1 MRIAHVGP
9 PLMRTGGPAGYL
21 LELRRQAEESKDEGR
36 HRVRFPGAASGP
48 AAKKRS
54 SPWLSRLRRW
64 KRAVLGPPRFY
75 RPSREE
81 MNQKGGVIDELLT
94 HAARDAVELCR
105 PSIDIPADVYFV
117 HDVFAVEAAKAKV
130 GSGEVWL
137 MIHSPMPMALY
148 LAWNWGY
155 PEWSWE
161 EIAALADVRL
171 WIEKE
176 LETWR
181 LVDRVVLPCPEAL
194 EELVRVDPRFADA
207 STTLEY
213 VLTGSS
219 AVSTGPSKESGEREL
234 LGLFLGSNQA
244 YRGLDVLFQ
253 ALALLPDRRDLPGQ
267 IALAGPDPDS
277 TPSHPRARKLGRVE
291 DVPSLLAAVDFLV
304 NTNRFSLFDLS
315 NIEAAAAG
323 KPLLLHAVGGNK
335 ALAGLGA
342 GCRLFEPLTPVA
354 LAKGLI
360 EMFSMSPDTLVAHGA
375 KSRECYERHLTAK
388 AMWLRHLELYDKG
401 ESRIAV

>member
-21 LELRRQAEESKDEGR
+21 LELRRQAEESEDEGR
-36 HRVRFPGAASGP
+36 HRVRFPGAASEP
-48 AAKKRS
+48 AARKRS
-54 SPWLSRLRRW
+54 LPGISRLRRW
-64 KRAVLGPPRFY
+64 KRAVLGPPRLY

-81 MNQKGGVIDELLT
+81 MNQTGGVIDELVT
-94 HAARDAVELCR
+94 RAARDAVELCR
-105 PSIDIPADVYFV
+105 PSFDIPADVYFV
-117 HDVFAVEAAKAKV
+117 HDVFAVEAAKANL

-137 MIHSPMPMALY
+137 MIHSPMPVALY
-148 LAWNWGY
+148 LAWNWGC
-155 PEWSWE
+155 PEWPWE
-161 EIAALADVRL
+161 EIAALVDVRL

-207 STTLEY
+207 SATLEY
-213 VLTGSS
+213 LLTGSS
-219 AVSTGPSKESGEREL
+219 AVSPGSSKDSSDREQ
-234 LGLFLGSNQA
+234 LGLFLGNNQA

-253 ALALLPDRRDLPGQ
+253 ALAFLPGRRNLPGQ

-277 TPSHPRARKLGRVE
+277 IPSHPRIRKLGRVE
-291 DVPSLLAAVDFLV
+291 NVPALLASVDFLV

-315 NIEAAAAG
+315 NIEAVAAG

-335 ALAGLGA
+335 ALARLGA
-342 GCRLFEPLTPVA
+342 GCRLFEPLTPEA

-360 EMFSMSPDTLVAHGA
+360 EMFSMSRDTFAAQGL

-388 AMWLRHLELYDKG
+388 AMWRRHVELYDKA